1 MNRENITL
9 EHGRTRTPT
18 HSNKTRYYKYLYK
31 NFQTHRQV
39 FDLLTKRSENTLDVA
54 SENATRLLRTY
65 GYHAQHRAFRM
76 LDERTLAVKMYN
88 ENLAMSRRSIA
99 SLIAEKMND
108 VNALLQA
115 RKSSDKRT
123 FVADEFFESVNELCE
138 KKDFGSFEEVRVAMR
153 RKAFDVRP

>member
-1 MNRENITL
+1 M
-9 EHGRTRTPT
+9 
-18 HSNKTRYYKYLYK
+18 
-31 NFQTHRQV
+31 
-39 FDLLTKRSENTLDVA
+39 FDVLTKRSEETLDLA

-65 GYHAQHRAFRM
+65 GYHTQHRAFRM

-99 SLIAEKMND
+99 SLIADKMND

-115 RKSSDKRT
+115 RRSSDKRT

-138 KKDFGSFEEVRVAMR
+138 KQDFGSFEEVRVAMR
-153 RKAFDVRP
+153 GKASDVRVVPLSLMNRSVRMSIVSYQLQHRYIVR